1 MNIETFKSQDFGNLR
16 VITMDGVLWMV
27 GTDVA
32 EGIGYVSPRKALID
46 HVETEDKTMSKH
58 IAKNGAKVTL
68 INESG
73 LFSLISASRMPGAS
87 QYKHWVL
94 SEVLPSIRCL
104 DGRVV
109 SEDLESDTE
118 EGGGEV
124 VRSSEENGIPV
135 DRVIECARIMAN
147 CPPEN
152 RAYAAAILRHCFPE
166 IEDIVGNVEPKT
178 HVPATLTSAQIA
190 ACVAGARDP
199 VLVDRQKPDMEGAEK
214 RREQAAVRF
223 AGCKRAFD
231 TERFRRTVTK
241 SELKRQSIIM
251 RVGCAESTFEKWMK
265 GISKP
270 STYYRT
276 QLCCV
281 LGVPA
286 GFFDK
291 PGEKKGEC

>member
-1 MNIETFKSQDFGNLR
+1 MNIETFKSQKFGQLR
-16 VITMDGVLWMV
+16 MTAMDGVLWVV
-27 GTDVA
+27 GKDVA
-32 EGIGYVSPRKALID
+32 EGIGYVNPRKALID
-46 HVETEDKTMSKH
+46 HVASEDKIT
-58 IAKNGAKVTL
+58 KNGIAANGMRMIL

-73 LFSLISASRMPGAS
+73 VFALIAASQMPGAD

-94 SEVLPSIRCL
+94 SEVLPSIRIL

-109 SEDLESDTE
+109 SEDLTLDTE
-118 EGGGEV
+118 EGGDEV
-124 VRSSEENGIPV
+124 ARSSEENRIPV

-152 RAYAAAILRHCFPE
+152 RTYAAAILRYCFPE
-166 IEDIVGNVEPKT
+166 IENTVGNVEPKA
-178 HVPATLTSAQIA
+178 HLPATLTSAQIA

-199 VLVDRQKPDMEGAEK
+199 VLVDRQKPDVESTEK

-231 TERFRRTVTK
+231 TERFRKTVTK